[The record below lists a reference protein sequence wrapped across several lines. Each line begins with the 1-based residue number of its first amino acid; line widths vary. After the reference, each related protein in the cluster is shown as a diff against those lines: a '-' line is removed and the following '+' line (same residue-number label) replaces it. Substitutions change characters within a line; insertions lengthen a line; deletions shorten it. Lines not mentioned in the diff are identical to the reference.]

1 MDTKDERTSQR
12 GAEPA
17 VDEPERIRGGRRKKH
32 GGLSWYFY
40 IVAGVAIVLT
50 ILVIEGFLSLRSRGK
65 QSDQTSRDQS
75 AGAHTVQVVKP
86 TRSPASFEFSL
97 PGAAEPLTQATLY
110 ARVNG
115 YLKQRIVD
123 IGDRV
128 HAGQLLGVIDA
139 PDLDAQLN
147 QARGQLEQYR
157 AAQSIAEITYEREKR
172 LLEQK
177 VVSQQEHDQA
187 LATLNQA
194 QANVKAAE
202 AAVQNLGA
210 QQGFEKITAPFDG
223 VITARLLNEGAL
235 IAIGGSTTAP
245 AIYTLSQIDVLRVF
259 IYVPQVYVAN
269 VMPGQPVEVTAVEYP
284 QKVFSGVVTRVADA
298 LDPTART
305 ERVEIQLPSEGG
317 KLLPGMYLSI
327 RFKVQQAEPALIVPA
342 DTVDIRREGP
352 RVLVVNPNNEVEYR
366 QVKLG
371 RDFGKTLEIV
381 SGLQGDE
388 NLVVNPA
395 TSMLNGEKV
404 QIAKPGRSGS
414 GSAGSERAGNP

>member
-1 MDTKDERTSQR
+1 MPTDQR
-12 GAEPA
+12 NEPAGSPTAEPA
-17 VDEPERIRGGRRKKH
+17 TGAGDRPRDDQPRKTK
-32 GGLSWYFY
+32 GGLRWYF
-40 IVAGVAIVLT
+40 IIAAGVAILLV
-50 ILVIEGFLSLRSRGK
+50 ILVIEGAISLHGRNQ
-65 QSDQTSRDQS
+65 QSNQTNQAQS
-75 AGAHTVQVVKP
+75 AGAHAVRVVKP

-97 PGAAEPLTQATLY
+97 PGAAEALTQATLY

-115 YLKQRIVD
+115 YLKTRLVD

-128 HAGQLLGVIDA
+128 HAGQLLAVIDA

-147 QARGQLEQYR
+147 QARGQLEQYH
-157 AAQSIAEITYEREKR
+157 AALEIADVTYQREKR

-187 LATLNQA
+187 LATFNQA

-202 AAVQNLGA
+202 ANVQNLTA

-223 VITARLLNEGAL
+223 VITARFLNDGAL
-235 IAIGGSTTAP
+235 IAIGGTTTAP
-245 AIYTLSQIDVLRVF
+245 SIFTLSQIDVLRVF

-269 VMPGQPVEVTAVEYP
+269 VQPDQPVEVTAVEYP
-284 QKVFSGVVTRVADA
+284 QKVFRGLVTRVADA

-327 RFKVQQAEPALIVPA
+327 KFTVQQPEPALIVPA

-352 RVLVVNPNNEVEYR
+352 RVLIVDANQLVEFR

-371 RDFGKTLEIV
+371 RDFGKTIEIL
-381 SGLQGDE
+381 SGLDGSE
-388 NLVVNPA
+388 NLVVNP
-395 TSMLNGEKV
+395 SSNFVNGEKV
-404 QIAKPGRSGS
+404 QVAKPDSTTGPR
-414 GSAGSERAGNP
+414 